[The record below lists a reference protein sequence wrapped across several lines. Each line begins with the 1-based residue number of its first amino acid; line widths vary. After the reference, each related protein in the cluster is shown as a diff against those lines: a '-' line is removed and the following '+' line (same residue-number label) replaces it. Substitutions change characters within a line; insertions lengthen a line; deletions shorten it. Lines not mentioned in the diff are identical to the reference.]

1 MEDSQMSE
9 SSEKLDARV
18 AVIIKELAAWDD
30 QEFDYAGRPLKPCDP
45 ESAYVC
51 PCPDTALERAAR
63 ALRDLKHWAME
74 GRRLD
79 AERGLADLVRDND
92 RVFE

>member
-1 MEDSQMSE
+1 MTE
-9 SSEKLDARV
+9 SREKPDPRV
-18 AVIIKELAAWDD
+18 AAIIKELVAWDD
-30 QEFDYAGRPLKPCDP
+30 QEFDYAGRPLKRSDP
-45 ESAYVC
+45 EAAYVC

-63 ALRDLKHWAME
+63 ALRDLKHWAIE

-92 RVFE
+92 REFD